1 MNKCL
6 DDVEKNV
13 VVVNTDDV
21 DVGCGDVDS
30 PPVAQPP
37 RAGTQREPELYLPMK
52 LLLLC
57 QERDIN
63 SKLGPLYSELLKKLC
78 LKFIQT
84 EKTEHI

>member
-6 DDVEKNV
+6 DDVGKNV

-30 PPVAQPP
+30 PPVAPPP

-63 SKLGPLYSELLKKLC
+63 SKLEPLYSDYK
-78 LKFIQT
+78 
-84 EKTEHI
+84 